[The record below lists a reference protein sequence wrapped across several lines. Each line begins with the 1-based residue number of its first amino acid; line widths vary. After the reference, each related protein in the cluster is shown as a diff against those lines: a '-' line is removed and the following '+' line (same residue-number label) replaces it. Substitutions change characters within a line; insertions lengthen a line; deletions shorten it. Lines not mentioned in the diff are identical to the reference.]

1 MPQTPTY
8 GFEYETP
15 QSKPGVT
22 LTGDI
27 DGSSPIL
34 AEQVETV
41 IAGID
46 ARVAAT
52 EGDVAALQAV
62 TASDSG
68 WLVLSTTPAAG
79 FALTSAV
86 YRRWGPMVMIRIEYQ
101 RTGADIVANASGNV
115 VGDPLVATINTVDA
129 RPSENIPVLIHASVT
144 SGACVI
150 NTLGAI
156 NLTDLN
162 SSSSI
167 LTDHQV
173 RVTAT
178 YFGPSFL

>member
-86 YRRWGPMVMIRIEYQ
+86 YRRWGPMVMIRVEYQ
-101 RTGADIVANASGNV
+101 RTGADLVANASGNI
-115 VGDPLVATINTVDA
+115 VGDPLVVTINTVNA
-129 RPSENIPVLIHASVT
+129 RPSENIPVLIHSSVT
-144 SGACVI
+144 SGSGVI

-156 NLTDLN
+156 NLTDLHSN
-162 SSSSI
+162 SAI

-173 RVTAT
+173 RITAT